1 VFLKQNHFETMV
13 IPVQHGF
20 VDFTAPMTHFFH
32 FVAKVHVKM
41 LHKAETF
48 FYFDELWTVKMIPR
62 TDKKDKVDLK
72 VLTSMNSQ
80 LGTLTWEFCQESN
93 KYLISFKKSSQQF
106 SHSLCKIWCV
116 SLGPN
121 YWDIKV
127 FSVKILILFIYYQKE
142 KRLGIYTWECYIKR
156 GLNKK

>member
-1 VFLKQNHFETMV
+1 MDLL
-13 IPVQHGF
+13 ILLLPI
-20 VDFTAPMTHFFH
+20 THFFH

-93 KYLISFKKSSQQF
+93 EYLISFKKSSQSNF
-106 SHSLCKIWCV
+106 
-116 SLGPN
+116 
-121 YWDIKV
+121 
-127 FSVKILILFIYYQKE
+127 LILYVKFDAFLLDQIIEISSFFGENIDSFYLLSKRKE
-142 KRLGIYTWECYIKR
+142 IRYLR
-156 GLNKK
+156 MRMLD